1 MPTLDSVTEKFVLHW
16 GEMGTRWGVN
26 RTVAQ
31 IHALLYLSP
40 QPLNAEEIAQTLSV
54 ARSNVSTSLR
64 ELESWGIVR
73 AIHLLGDRREHYQ
86 ATKDVWEMARVILDE
101 RKRREID
108 PTVSVLRDCL
118 QTLDAQGQAASDL
131 RERLTAMLAFV
142 EMLMSLYEQIS
153 KLPTGSVRTMLG
165 GQGSLGTV
173 LAGGEPS
180 KSAGT
185 PKPAPS
191 KSAESSK
198 PAESSRTAEAPNATG
213 ILKLKLVDAGES
225 AEPRKPA
232 DAAKPAESPNSAG
245 PSKPV
250 KVGKQAETSK
260 AEEPLGPPEAP
271 E

>member
-1 MPTLDSVTEKFVLHW
+1 MPTLDPVTEKFILHW

-40 QPLNAEEIAQTLSV
+40 RPLNAEEIAQTLSV
-54 ARSNVSTSLR
+54 ARSNVSRSLR

-86 ATKDVWEMARVILDE
+86 ATKDVYEMARVILDE

-118 QTLDAQGQAASDL
+118 QALDAQGQAASDL

-142 EMLMSLYEQIS
+142 EMLTSLYEQIS

-165 GQGSLGTV
+165 GQGRLGSV
-173 LAGGEPS
+173 LAGGPAVAS
-180 KSAGT
+180 
-185 PKPAPS
+185 KPAPS
-191 KSAESSK
+191 KSAEHSK
-198 PAESSRTAEAPNATG
+198 SAEAPKPTE
-213 ILKLKLVDAGES
+213 ILKSVEAEERSEPGRSAGASEPTEILKPVEAG
-225 AEPRKPA
+225 KPA
-232 DAAKPAESPNSAG
+232 HS
-245 PSKPV
+245 SK
-250 KVGKQAETSK
+250 SS
-260 AEEPLGPPEAP
+260 EAP
-271 E
+271 KQG